1 MARAITQI
9 SRYQVNPEEE
19 QARAQEE
26 IMKALTDNKDAVLNL
41 ITLVKRLD
49 DLKVFQAANA
59 FIEKGEDIGVIAMQQ
74 INQPTMHN
82 VIKNAMGAF
91 TFLGSIQPA
100 QLNTIMEGL
109 SHGMKEMSRTGE
121 KGEKQSV
128 WRLRLRFWTPE
139 IRAAMTT
146 MMSFMQGM
154 GEVFLRN
161 RREN

>member
-19 QARAQEE
+19 QARAAAE
-26 IMKALTDNKDAVLNL
+26 IMKELTDNKEAVLSL
-41 ITLVKRLD
+41 ISLVKRLD
-49 DLKVFQAANA
+49 DLKVFQAANS

-91 TFLGSIQPA
+91 KFLGSIQPD

-109 SHGMKEMSRTGE
+109 SHGMKQMSRTGE

-146 MMSFMQGM
+146 MMAFMQGM